1 MLHTKL
7 LIRRL
12 AYVPWLLAFGLV
24 LGWAGEAQAQT
35 ARTILIDAGGAKV
48 REDVGKTVD
57 IVVTATV
64 TPKDAAKA
72 TYVGLTITDNTT
84 LAALNA
90 RYTIELGTVI
100 VPKDKDKGTL
110 TIKLTPL
117 ENTTAE
123 ADLSIVI
130 DSFIG
135 DTPTD
140 TYTHSD
146 NTTITLIDDDGPST
160 GIELTYGGAKINQ
173 DGDPTDVTVTASL
186 DGGVLKEN
194 LDFTLLI
201 DPNATNKAVRDRD
214 YKADGVD
221 ITIRKGKPSGT
232 ATITITPLDVE
243 GGNIELT
250 TTDEIAGTSGVQVYG
265 IIGYTVLATD
275 GTANTND
282 TTIRDDFDE
291 TVDNRDYNR
300 DGDFLDTDVDAV
312 KIGAIVNQRI
322 PLTVTSVPAIV
333 IDPTKKAT
341 PDGVTSATVR
351 EDAGS
356 VTIDLTVT
364 LKNELS
370 KPAQVSFTIEDPVAG
385 IEAARRDIDYQA
397 EFSSLT
403 IPPGKKE
410 GTATLMLTVIDN
422 DVTNRDRSFV
432 VVADVLGG
440 SKERGTITITDNET
454 PTDKITLEVDETKV
468 EAGTTKEI
476 AVTGTIN
483 GKRFEDDVTVT
494 LVLAAKGAKPD
505 PPGDI
510 EATAQRDIDFD
521 AVLRSLTIPA
531 GQISGETSITISAL
545 KGGDKKVVV
554 TQLESPL
561 KNEDGQAVNAVAVAI
576 TLTDAPA
583 GDTSTDPGAL
593 AFEESEIDL
602 GATVFSYTV
611 GKAIDPL
618 ELPDVMG
625 GTEDDKTYSISALPA
640 GLSFD
645 AATQT
650 ISGTPTA
657 MTEKTS
663 VAYTVIDTDGAA
675 VAQIIKIE
683 VDAAPRPTVEIKSVS
698 VTTSSVRESGA
709 STEISVKA
717 TLAAPAPIS
726 ETIEFT
732 LGPPSDGSRAA
743 TRDVDYNASIRGK
756 FTVEE
761 KATEASTTL
770 MLSPINNDAE
780 DGDRSIGVYATAG
793 ESSASANVTIADDET
808 ASTSISLSADPHTV
822 PEGAGATEVEII
834 ATLNGKVLDDDEKVI
849 ISIANDSEATRDVDY
864 RMTFSPELTIEK
876 GAISGSIT
884 AEITPIADGVEEGSE
899 SVTLNGKADGNLTV
913 DSGNIEITDAAA
925 VMVDPLAFA
934 EGTMIDTI
942 EATSGT
948 AITAVELPAASGGTG
963 DISYSVSGLPAGL
976 EFDAGTRMISG
987 TPTEEGTS
995 EVTYMAMAGE
1005 ETVSLTFSITVNPPL
1020 TLDLS
1025 GLFGAAPAGKA
1036 NPAHDPDAE
1045 ETPQQ
1050 LAVTGVVGQSYTLE
1064 LPAGGTYQVTGLPA
1078 GLSLDGSTISGT
1090 PTEAGESVVIIE
1102 VVDSEGTVTQQITGL
1117 LVVEPAPVLPVQDA
1131 IVGQP
1136 FSLTLPGTGG
1146 TGTLTYQASGL
1157 PAGLSLDGSTISG
1170 TPTEV
1175 GESIVTVTLTD
1186 AVGSSPIAA
1195 TFIISVAMPPLAA
1208 PASLTAQDYKGADGS
1223 GDNGGFV
1230 LLSWPLS
1237 EHHEDITGY
1246 RIFREIP
1253 ALDGEYVPWAM
1264 VDPVPGVERGVA
1276 IVATLDNVKTF
1287 WGIAAERGRQYT
1299 PPTISGKAVFVQGEN
1314 MNQSYELMAQTL
1326 LESREAAQAGN
1337 GPVFATL
1344 LPQALAFAQGAVPK
1358 LKGVEGVLQQSEM
1371 TITEER
1377 VGATDDIAPLAVPS
1391 LLVVDRPNDEG
1402 NHIHL
1407 TWTLSPSDQL
1417 LHDVLAGAIG
1427 PADVQPVVGVH
1438 GYGIYR
1444 RAAGEDELV
1453 RVGEVEAG
1461 QMSFVDETAL
1471 HGVRYTYQVRAYD
1484 LDNVTPS
1491 DAEETAIAVRNNVLD
1506 SDGNPLLGLFGGDN
1520 SVGFDDFFLLVD
1532 HFGLT
1537 KANLEFDAAFD
1548 LDSDEDI
1555 DVDDFLAFADFF
1567 GRSTGAAGK
1576 RVPMLAGLNADARLY
1591 LDART
1596 ALPSVGEEFV
1606 LDVRMADFAA
1616 VKGYGLQ
1623 VQYEAD
1629 KLEFVE
1635 VRTDQPLGG
1644 GEFAVPQVLSDQG
1657 GILALAAQGDVV
1669 SEGEVEL
1676 SLVFRTKT
1684 EIENTVVELTDS
1696 QTYDSA
1702 FGVNQLALPAPVQLQ
1717 TRPEVF
1723 ALANNY
1729 PNPFNPATTIKYA
1742 LPQAADVVLTVYNVL
1757 GQPVRTLVAE
1767 NQTAGRYV
1775 VEWDATNDSGHRL
1788 SSGMYFYRLQA
1799 GEDFRDIKKM
1809 LLLK

>member
-1 MLHTKL
+1 M
-7 LIRRL
+7 
-12 AYVPWLLAFGLV
+12 
-24 LGWAGEAQAQT
+24 
-35 ARTILIDAGGAKV
+35 
-48 REDVGKTVD
+48 VGS
-57 IVVTATV
+57 
-64 TPKDAAKA
+64 
-72 TYVGLTITDNTT
+72 TD
-84 LAALNA
+84 L
-90 RYTIELGTVI
+90 
-100 VPKDKDKGTL
+100 TL
-110 TIKLTPL
+110 TELPAATGGDAPLTY
-117 ENTTAE
+117 
-123 ADLSIVI
+123 SV
-130 DSFIG
+130 
-135 DTPTD
+135 
-140 TYTHSD
+140 
-146 NTTITLIDDDGPST
+146 ST
-160 GIELTYGGAKINQ
+160 G
-173 DGDPTDVTVTASL
+173 
-186 DGGVLKEN
+186 
-194 LDFTLLI
+194 
-201 DPNATNKAVRDRD
+201 
-214 YKADGVD
+214 
-221 ITIRKGKPSGT
+221 
-232 ATITITPLDVE
+232 
-243 GGNIELT
+243 
-250 TTDEIAGTSGVQVYG
+250 
-265 IIGYTVLATD
+265 
-275 GTANTND
+275 
-282 TTIRDDFDE
+282 
-291 TVDNRDYNR
+291 
-300 DGDFLDTDVDAV
+300 
-312 KIGAIVNQRI
+312 
-322 PLTVTSVPAIV
+322 
-333 IDPTKKAT
+333 
-341 PDGVTSATVR
+341 
-351 EDAGS
+351 
-356 VTIDLTVT
+356 
-364 LKNELS
+364 
-370 KPAQVSFTIEDPVAG
+370 
-385 IEAARRDIDYQA
+385 
-397 EFSSLT
+397 
-403 IPPGKKE
+403 
-410 GTATLMLTVIDN
+410 
-422 DVTNRDRSFV
+422 
-432 VVADVLGG
+432 
-440 SKERGTITITDNET
+440 
-454 PTDKITLEVDETKV
+454 
-468 EAGTTKEI
+468 
-476 AVTGTIN
+476 
-483 GKRFEDDVTVT
+483 
-494 LVLAAKGAKPD
+494 
-505 PPGDI
+505 
-510 EATAQRDIDFD
+510 
-521 AVLRSLTIPA
+521 
-531 GQISGETSITISAL
+531 
-545 KGGDKKVVV
+545 
-554 TQLESPL
+554 
-561 KNEDGQAVNAVAVAI
+561 
-576 TLTDAPA
+576 
-583 GDTSTDPGAL
+583 
-593 AFEESEIDL
+593 
-602 GATVFSYTV
+602 
-611 GKAIDPL
+611 
-618 ELPDVMG
+618 
-625 GTEDDKTYSISALPA
+625 LPA
-640 GLSFD
+640 GLAFD
-645 AATQT
+645 PATRML
-650 ISGTPTA
+650 SGMPTTA
-657 MTEKTS
+657 DEYEIT
-663 VAYTVIDTDGAA
+663 YTVIDKNG
-675 VAQIIKIE
+675 
-683 VDAAPRPTVEIKSVS
+683 DAAALTYTIEIAPEPAATIKVASVETDI
-698 VTTSSVRESGA
+698 SSVRENGGTTDITVRA
-709 STEISVKA
+709 KLAE
-717 TLAAPAPIS
+717 AAPIAGTIKFTIGAPDS
-726 ETIEFT
+726 GKMAE
-732 LGPPSDGSRAA
+732 
-743 TRDVDYNASIRGK
+743 RDVDYIASMNGK
-756 FTVEE
+756 LDVAEGD
-761 KATEASTTL
+761 KEAST
-770 MLSPINNDAE
+770 MLSLTPLDNDAE
-780 DGDRSIGVYATAG
+780 DGNKWIGVHAG
-793 ESSASANVTIADDET
+793 GTGGSASTDIKIADDET
-808 ASTSISLSADPHTV
+808 ASTSISLSANPSEV
-822 PEGAGATEVEII
+822 SEGPDKITITI
-834 ATLNGKVLDDDEKVI
+834 TATLDGKVLDADETVI
-849 ISIANDSEATRDVDY
+849 VTVDPTSGALRDVDY
-864 RMTFSPELTIEK
+864 QMEFGPNLTIRK
-876 GAISGSIT
+876 GQVSG
-884 AEITPIADGVEEGSE
+884 EIVGTIKALPDPLDEDSE
-899 SVTLNGKADGNLTV
+899 TITLNGVHGSLTV
-913 DSGNIEITDAAA
+913 TPGKITISDVAAD
-925 VMVDPLAFA
+925 MDTVDPLAFA
-934 EGTMIDTI
+934 EGTMIDAI

-948 AITAVELPAASGGTG
+948 AITAVDLPAASGGTG
-963 DISYSVSGLPAGL
+963 DISYSVSDLPAGL

-1005 ETVSLTFSITVNPPL
+1005 ESVSLTFSITVNPPL

-1045 ETPQQ
+1045 ADTSTPQSQ
-1050 LAVTGVVGQSYTLE
+1050 TSVVGEPYMVTLKE
-1064 LPAGGTYQVTGLPA
+1064 LPEGATYA
-1078 GLSLDGSTISGT
+1078 
-1090 PTEAGESVVIIE
+1090 
-1102 VVDSEGTVTQQITGL
+1102 
-1117 LVVEPAPVLPVQDA
+1117 
-1131 IVGQP
+1131 
-1136 FSLTLPGTGG
+1136 
-1146 TGTLTYQASGL
+1146 ASGL

-1175 GESIVTVTLTD
+1175 GESIVTILGLDSNGTEVARTEVLWKVDPAPALPVQDAIVGQPFNLTLPGSGGTGTLTYQASGLPAGLSLD
-1186 AVGSSPIAA
+1186 GSMITGTPTEVGESTVTVTITDETGTALSAK
-1195 TFIISVAMPPLAA
+1195 FIISVAMPPLAA

-1326 LESREAAQAGN
+1326 LESKEAAQAGN